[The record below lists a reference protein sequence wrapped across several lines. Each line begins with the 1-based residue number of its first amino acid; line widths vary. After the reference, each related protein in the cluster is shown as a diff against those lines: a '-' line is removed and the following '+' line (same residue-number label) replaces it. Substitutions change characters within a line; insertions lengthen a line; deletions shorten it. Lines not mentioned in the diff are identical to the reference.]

1 MYDED
6 MMYDEYDFM
15 EAAMGYYGVDDD
27 SLYEEKFSFGKKEE
41 PKKRFPF
48 GGGSGN
54 SKSKPKKSGK
64 LEKIKP
70 SEAMDGKRVAIIVA
84 GAVAATVTIVIVAK
98 KLYAKLNA
106 AAAQAQADYGTKD
119 DIKEVIKSAKEANKG
134 LKKEH
139 KKYRKELK
147 NAKTRDE
154 RVAAKINLIQ
164 NGAQRK
170 GFREDIKD
178 ARKAKAVINAAA
190 GINKIIGV
198 VQGLQRKIKSLAT
211 KLKTGISEFTSR
223 ESALV
228 EQVVRDYVTE
238 MSNDDFLDSAYAY
251 GEDVMSEAFDGSL
264 DYDFDDDYDD
274 FF

>member
-15 EAAMGYYGVDDD
+15 EAAMGYYGVDED

-48 GGGSGN
+48 GGSSSG
-54 SKSKPKKSGK
+54 SKPKKSGK

-70 SEAMDGKRVAIIVA
+70 SEAMDAKRVAIIVA

-106 AAAQAQADYGTKD
+106 AAAKATAEYGTKD
-119 DIKEVIKSAKEANKG
+119 DIKDIIKNAKDANKG

-139 KKYRKELK
+139 KRYRKALK
-147 NAKTRDE
+147 NAKTLDDR
-154 RVAAKINLIQ
+154 RAAQTRLAVNDSL
-164 NGAQRK
+164 RK
-170 GFREDIKD
+170 GNKAVIRD
-178 ARKAKAVINAAA
+178 ARGAKAVINAAA
-190 GINKIIGV
+190 GINKIVGF
-198 VQGLQRKIKSLAT
+198 VQKLQNKVKSIAS
-211 KLKTGISEFTSR
+211 KLKTGISEFTSK

-238 MSNDDFLDSAYAY
+238 MSNDDFLDSAYSY
-251 GEDVMSEAFDGSL
+251 GEDIMSEAFDNAFE
-264 DYDFDDDYDD
+264 YDDDYDD